1 MKIVNSVIRILVGLM
16 LVVFGANKFFNFI
29 PMEPATPQLGAFMMA
44 LVSAGYIMPMVAVVE
59 ILIGVSFLVNRYV
72 ALSLVLLAPLSVNF
86 VGINL
91 AFTPEGVAPALFV
104 FIANVYLIVINREKY
119 LPMLK

>member
-1 MKIVNSVIRILVGLM
+1 MKVVNSIIRIIVGLM
-16 LVVFGANKFFNFI
+16 LIVFGANKFLNFI
-29 PMEPATPQLGAFMMA
+29 PMEPATPELGNFMMA
-44 LVSAGYIMPMVAVVE
+44 LVSAGYIMPLVAVVE
-59 ILIGVSFLVNRYV
+59 LLIGVSLIVNRYV
-72 ALSLVLLAPLSVNF
+72 ALSLVLLAPLSINF

-104 FIANVYLIVINREKY
+104 FATNTYLMYLNRDKY